1 MYLGPLGQGID
12 GEFRLVVPK
21 GSEVVLSDGVH
32 DANVALESL
41 GLEELRE
48 QLPHLFGL
56 FFGVAL
62 KRGGEHLVDAVGPPR
77 CNKLVLVREQE
88 LVAGGPTEYYR
99 RFPQDGGLEQL
110 GGVPDHPVEDEL
122 LRMTLP
128 SCGQELQA
136 LPDHRV
142 TGGSRWQVRGRKCRP
157 VLVEEDEEGEGHYR
171 NEEEKEGEIQ
181 VIILH
186 SSRLS

>member
-1 MYLGPLGQGID
+1 M
-12 GEFRLVVPK
+12 
-21 GSEVVLSDGVH
+21 VLSDGVH